1 MTEVGLSSPRCNA
14 LLIDY
19 ACADV
24 AVVVYD
30 DRLVKGFHPSTLTS
44 EPCNFV
50 DDNFEEIGAFQQTT
64 VNHLDVALDPPMH
77 GSDAHSYEVQES
89 FLSRLHSTAPIS
101 LYRRFCDGSTYE
113 YGYGAPETI
122 RLAFM

>member
-1 MTEVGLSSPRCNA
+1 MGVGLS
-14 LLIDY
+14 LIQSNKLVIDR
-19 ACADV
+19 ASTDV

-30 DRLVKGFHPSTLTS
+30 DRLVNDFCPPPLTS
-44 EPCNFV
+44 EPCNLV
-50 DDNFEEIGAFQQTT
+50 NDNFEEIGASEQAT
-64 VNHLDVALDPPMH
+64 VDYLGVPSGRSEH
-77 GSDAHSYEVQES
+77 GHDTQSHEVQKS
-89 FLSRLHSTAPIS
+89 FLSRLRSTAPVG